1 MPEHCCHRRAEGVFA
16 KQMNISYSFGVMDLF
31 HYGHLK
37 GLKEAANNADL
48 HVVGLVSDKAARAW
62 LGNIVSDESERKAV
76 LESIS
81 CVNWVMPQETL
92 DPTDNIKKLHAIYPD
107 AKITIFRGDDIAMIS
122 AREYLKTI
130 GGGVRSINYY
140 EKLSPMEILRVL
152 NSRKEVS
159 DQSVGM
165 MSTKANTLLALK
177 NRMSKA
183 SVEDILVVTI
193 KEARTNADS
202 VAQRIKDAFG
212 GRTVVIRS
220 SSRREDCF
228 ESSNAGHFES
238 VLHVDSSN
246 GATVKEAL
254 ERVYKSYGKDG
265 DIDDDDQ
272 ILVQAQ
278 TFDVRYSG
286 VVFTRDIQK
295 NRPYYVVNF
304 DDTGSTDSVT
314 SGAGGHTLWIAQDAD
329 TSSIPNEWQPLFMAV
344 KELETIFKNMLLD
357 IEFAVKENG
366 SVVIFQ
372 VRPLAASYKFG
383 RNSSVGRVLS
393 VKNDIIRQYDK
404 SCDRT
409 KCSMF
414 SDMAFWNP
422 AEIIGDNPNNLDYSL
437 YRDLITHRAW
447 NEGLVPMG
455 YRAVPSDL
463 MYRYGNKPYIS
474 LEFAFRS
481 LIPAILSER
490 LSSKLEAYYKQKLV
504 TDPSAHDKIEFEIVF
519 SCFDFSTGEK
529 IKELQNADF
538 SPNEVKEIRDAL
550 FSITQSALSEYED
563 VLRKDVEAL
572 DKLEAIRKRVET
584 QVFDDTRV
592 QGLAKAIGE
601 LLDAIRHYGTP
612 QFARQARYAFIAKSL
627 AMTLCDRGYWTRED
641 YDAFMSSVETV
652 ASRFETD
659 FNRLLSGEIDVE
671 AFNSEYGHLR
681 AGTYDITTP
690 RYDAIS
696 FVREDVIG
704 RLGSVRR
711 QQKNLA
717 YASVAKALSDSG
729 LSCKDSAFIAFMRR
743 AFENREYFKFVFT
756 RSLSRVIEI
765 VAVIGKRLG
774 FTREDMA
781 FFDIEEILGFS
792 LCDDEARMSDYL
804 AELLEIRKIAHQE
817 KAQVIMPNLITDKSD
832 FNCTR
837 AVDSRPNFIT
847 AKIVEADTV
856 LLDDNSQRQ
865 VSGKIVVIEKADP
878 GYDWI
883 FAQGIVGLVTK
894 YGGVASHMA
903 IRCAEFGIPAA
914 IGCGDVRFAYAKE
927 RTHLKLDCKNGEI
940 S

>member
-1 MPEHCCHRRAEGVFA
+1 
-16 KQMNISYSFGVMDLF
+16 MNISYSFGVMDLF

-37 GLKEAANNADL
+37 GLKEAAKNADL

-62 LGNIVSDESERKAV
+62 LGNIVSNESERKAV
-76 LESIS
+76 LENIS

-92 DPTDNIKKLHAIYPD
+92 DPTDNIKKLHTIYPY
-107 AKITIFRGDDIAMIS
+107 AKITLFRGDDIAIIS

-130 GGGVRSINYY
+130 GGEVRSIDYY
-140 EKLSPMEILRVL
+140 EKLSPMEILKAL
-152 NSRKEVS
+152 NSRKEVADKS
-159 DQSVGM
+159 AGM

-177 NRMSKA
+177 NRVTKSY
-183 SVEDILVVTI
+183 VEDILVVTV
-193 KEARTNADS
+193 KEARLNADS
-202 VAQRIKDAFG
+202 AAQRIKDVFS

-238 VLHVDSSN
+238 VLHIDSGN
-246 GATVKEAL
+246 CNAVKMAL
-254 ERVYKSYGKDG
+254 ETVYKSYGKDG
-265 DIDDDDQ
+265 DIDDEDQ
-272 ILVQAQ
+272 ILVQSQ

-286 VVFTRDIQK
+286 VVFTRDIQR

-314 SGAGGHTLWIAQDAD
+314 SGSGGHTLWIAQDAD
-329 TSSIPNEWQPLFMAV
+329 MNSIPNEWQSLFAAV
-344 KELETIFKNMLLD
+344 KELELIFKDMLLD
-357 IEFAVKENG
+357 VEFAVKVDG

-383 RNSSVGRVLS
+383 RNSSVGKLLAA
-393 VKNDIIRQYDK
+393 KNDIIRQYEK
-404 SCDRT
+404 SCGRT
-409 KCSMF
+409 KSDML

-463 MYRYGNKPYIS
+463 MYRCGNKPYIS
-474 LEFAFRS
+474 LEFSFRS
-481 LIPAILSER
+481 LIPAVLSDG
-490 LSSKLEAYYKQKLV
+490 LASKLEAYYKKKLNK
-504 TDPSAHDKIEFEIVF
+504 DHSAHDKIEFEIVF
-519 SCFDFSTGEK
+519 SCFDFSTDET
-529 IKELQNADF
+529 IKELLDADF
-538 SPNEVKEIRDAL
+538 SPIEVKEIRDAL
-550 FSITQSALSEYED
+550 FSITQSALSEYEE
-563 VLRKDVEAL
+563 VLRNDLEAL
-572 DKLEAIRKRVET
+572 NKLEAIRKGIESRILDET
-584 QVFDDTRV
+584 HV
-592 QGLAKAIGE
+592 QSLAKATGE

-659 FNRLLSGEIDVE
+659 FRRLLSGEIGSDV
-671 AFNSEYGHLR
+671 FNGEYGHLR

-690 RYDAIS
+690 RYDEIS
-696 FVREDVIG
+696 FVRD
-704 RLGSVRR
+704 SVMDQLCGVRT
-711 QQKNLA
+711 QQKKLKWA
-717 YASVAKALSDSG
+717 GVAKALTESG
-729 LSCKDSAFIAFMRR
+729 LSCEDPAFFDFMRR

-756 RSLSRVIEI
+756 RSLSRAIEI
-765 VAVIGKRLG
+765 VATIGKRLG

-781 FFDIEEILGFS
+781 FFDIAEILGFS
-792 LCDDEARMSDYL
+792 LYDDEARMSDYL
-804 AELLEIRKIAHQE
+804 EELLEIRKTAHRE
-817 KAQVIMPNLITDKSD
+817 KSQVIMPNLITGKSD

-847 AKIVEADTV
+847 AKVVEADTV
-856 LLDDNSQRQ
+856 LLDDNSQQQ

-914 IGCGDVRFAYAKE
+914 IGCGDIWFTYAKE
-927 RTHLKLDCKNGEI
+927 RTHLKLDCKSGKI
-940 S
+940 I